1 MCWWIWVLSVSSEG
15 QLDWWQLAPGVI
27 RSERKAV
34 ARMLTFG
41 IEEEFVLLDR
51 ATLTPVPV
59 SAELR
64 SELARFDFGGGVVHS
79 EFLLS
84 QLEYA
89 SPVLRTF
96 EEAAQSLWAFR
107 TALDGCTDGHGVVAA
122 GVGTPFANPTQ
133 TLVTADDRYVE
144 IADSMGAL
152 ALEHHISGL
161 HVHVG
166 VPDRNAAIRALNY
179 LRPWLPVLLAMS
191 ANSPF
196 WCGKD
201 TTFGSWRAIQYRRW
215 TTAGCPPVF
224 ANAADYDRRTQ
235 ALIGIGVTPDKGSI
249 SWSARLSA
257 RHPTVEIRV
266 ADAQLEPSTTLFLA
280 LLGRALVAT
289 SMDRP
294 TNPPVDPGPELL
306 DAALWHAARH
316 GLSGELVHP
325 VEGKLAPA
333 TEAIESLL
341 DETHQA
347 LKAAGDLA
355 IVTAL
360 AEQLLLIG
368 TGADRQRH
376 AFARNGKE
384 GLAVFLINA
393 IKNESSA
400 HQPAAGRLGSEA
412 ALPLKSELRDEGQG
426 K

>member
-1 MCWWIWVLSVSSEG
+1 
-15 QLDWWQLAPGVI
+15 
-27 RSERKAV
+27 
-34 ARMLTFG
+34 MLTFG

-59 SAELR
+59 SADLR
-64 SELARFDFGGGVVHS
+64 SELAQFDFGEGIIHN
-79 EFLLS
+79 EFLRS

-89 SPVLRTF
+89 SPVLNTF

-107 TALDGCTDGHGVVAA
+107 TALEACTDGHGVVAA

-133 TLVTADDRYVE
+133 TLVTDDDRYAE
-144 IADSMGAL
+144 IADKMGAL
-152 ALEHHISGL
+152 AFEHHISGL
-161 HVHVG
+161 HIHVG
-166 VPDRNAAIRALNY
+166 IPDRNAGIRALNY

-201 TTFGSWRAIQYRRW
+201 TTFCSWRAIQYRRW
-215 TTAGCPPVF
+215 TTAGCPPFF

-235 ALIGIGVTPDKGSI
+235 ALIGIGITPDKGSI

-266 ADAQLEPSTTLFLA
+266 ADAQLEPSTTLLLA

-294 TNPPVDPGPELL
+294 TNLPVVPGPELL

-325 VEGKLAPA
+325 LEGKLAPA
-333 TEAIESLL
+333 PEAIESLL

-347 LKAAGDLA
+347 LEVSGDLA
-355 IVTAL
+355 IVAAL

-368 TGADRQRH
+368 TGADRQRQ
-376 AFARNGKE
+376 AFARNGKK
-384 GLAVFLINA
+384 GLAAFLINA

-400 HQPAAGRLGSEA
+400 HQPAAGHLGPVTP
-412 ALPLKSELRDEGQG
+412 LPPKSDHETTARV